1 MSWSARLTHTTTG
14 LAIVFAGPVSRLD
27 MTPDVAAHFARL
39 LAAEAAAPQRATEG
53 DRQTAAPDRFLP
65 EILPI
70 RVIDRHPICCD
81 CDGCLN
87 GDHHA

>member
-39 LAAEAAAPQRATEG
+39 LAAEASLG
-53 DRQTAAPDRFLP
+53 
-65 EILPI
+65 
-70 RVIDRHPICCD
+70 VIGTLEAEKGSHAVVRESQKQLHVGSTDAHPLCCD
-81 CDGCLN
+81 CDACLN
-87 GDHHA
+87 GDLT